1 MSLRLGCIEE
11 VVGVFHS
18 TKQPRGCRIALSR
31 LGSRTFDILRNE
43 AGLESVH

>member
-1 MSLRLGCIEE
+1 MSLRLGCGEE

-18 TKQPRGCRIALSR
+18 TKQPRCCRIALSR
-31 LGSRTFDILRNE
+31 LGSRMFDRLWNE